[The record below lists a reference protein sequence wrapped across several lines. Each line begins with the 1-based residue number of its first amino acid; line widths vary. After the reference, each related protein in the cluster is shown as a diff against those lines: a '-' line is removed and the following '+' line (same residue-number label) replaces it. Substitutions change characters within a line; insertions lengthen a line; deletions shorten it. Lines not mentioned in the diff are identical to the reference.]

1 MRARAI
7 GLASSRLTTELVSD
21 ERLVARLREGDRRA
35 FEAIYDRYERPIRS
49 FCRHMVGQP
58 EDADDAAQHVFLSAY
73 RSIVH
78 TTKPIDLR
86 PWLFTIA
93 RNRCRSLLRARYRAM
108 AFSEGTEYEPSVEGL
123 GVQVERREQLT
134 ELLRDIARLPEDQRA
149 ALLLAQ
155 LGTLR
160 HSEVALVLE
169 VPSDKVKALI
179 FQARSSLLAS
189 QMARETPCC
198 DIREQ
203 LTTQSGAAL
212 RRSNLRRHL
221 RDCAGCR
228 DFEARLKHQRTAMR
242 VLLPVAGAP
251 AIRSAVISHAA
262 SGGAGAAGAGSA
274 LGGIA
279 LKMVAMQAAT
289 AVGVAAAGAGAVV
302 VASRI
307 DHASSARAGTPEA
320 KVARL
325 GHVTTSGRSTASP
338 RSSGAL
344 VGHYSSG
351 LIATTNPPR
360 GHHHAA
366 AGGTSPVVGSGPVSP
381 APTGTTPDKID
392 TVSAP
397 VTSAPQ
403 DAPPTDNGG
412 GDKPKDETVAN
423 GQDEGNGTQNEQ
435 DAGGNGN
442 GQGNGN
448 GNGQANGNGPNGY
461 GPPGQLKKE
470 QPPTGTED
478 PPPDPTPAPGNGNG
492 NGKGNGNRNGKG
504 NGNGGGH
511 GNQV

>member
-7 GLASSRLTTELVSD
+7 GLASSRLTSELVSD

-93 RNRCRSLLRARYRAM
+93 RNRCRSLLRARYRAQ
-108 AFSEGTEYEPSVEGL
+108 AFSESTEYEPSIEGL

-160 HSEVALVLE
+160 HSEVAQVLE

-189 QMARETPCC
+189 QIARETPCC

-203 LTTQSGAAL
+203 LTTQTGAAL

-228 DFEARLKHQRTAMR
+228 DFEARLKHQRSAMLT
-242 VLLPVAGAP
+242 LLPVAGAP
-251 AIRSAVISHAA
+251 AIRSAIVSHAA
-262 SGGAGAAGAGSA
+262 SGGAGAAGAGGA

-279 LKMVAMQAAT
+279 LKMIAMQAAT

-307 DHASSARAGTPEA
+307 DHAYLGARRHPGGEGDPSRRRHDLRPFHRLATVERCARRPLQVGSDSDDEPTP
-320 KVARL
+320 RP
-325 GHVTTSGRSTASP
+325 SP
-338 RSSGAL
+338 RSGRRHLARRGA
-344 VGHYSSG
+344 GPG
-351 LIATTNPPR
+351 GPRTNR
-360 GHHHAA
+360 HHARQDRHGESSRDQRP
-366 AGGTSPVVGSGPVSP
+366 AGRASR
-381 APTGTTPDKID
+381 
-392 TVSAP
+392 
-397 VTSAPQ
+397 
-403 DAPPTDNGG
+403 
-412 GDKPKDETVAN
+412 
-423 GQDEGNGTQNEQ
+423 GQRRRQGEG
-435 DAGGNGN
+435 
-442 GQGNGN
+442 
-448 GNGQANGNGPNGY
+448 
-461 GPPGQLKKE
+461 
-470 QPPTGTED
+470 
-478 PPPDPTPAPGNGNG
+478 
-492 NGKGNGNRNGKG
+492 
-504 NGNGGGH
+504 
-511 GNQV
+511 